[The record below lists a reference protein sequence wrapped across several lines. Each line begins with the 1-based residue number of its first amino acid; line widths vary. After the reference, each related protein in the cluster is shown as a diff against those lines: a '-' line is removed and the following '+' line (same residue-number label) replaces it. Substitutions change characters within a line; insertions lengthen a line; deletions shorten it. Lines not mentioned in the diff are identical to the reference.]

1 MLHIIKTRL
10 AVSRYEKEVPFFK
23 ERYIKRVPFL
33 PKMVF
38 KRGKELDLGA
48 EPSKLR
54 DLIHI

>member
-1 MLHIIKTRL
+1 MKGI
-10 AVSRYEKEVPFFK
+10 
-23 ERYIKRVPFL
+23 PFL
-33 PKMVF
+33 PKMAF

>member
-1 MLHIIKTRL
+1 MKG
-10 AVSRYEKEVPFFK
+10 
-23 ERYIKRVPFL
+23 VPFL

-38 KRGKELDLGA
+38 KRGKELDLGV